1 MLLGSSK
8 NGRLELTLFSVP
20 ANSRTVSV
28 ILRDVKG
35 NTSGLTAPDS
45 FNTCPMCEGQRCEG
59 QKWIFNVPTMLLWCR
74 EPKSLGLNSK
84 DPAFLGLK
92 LCWRL
97 FVTLTQLGLDP
108 PTTRLTVQDS
118 SNCATL
124 TPSSIKLPSS
134 YPLEV
139 AKANVTL
146 VYIICIVCVTVAIK
160 KSPYPQEHRKL
171 KKNKQRGNAYTNAV
185 EYNFVAHRY
194 PISDAILFENK
205 PM

>member
-1 MLLGSSK
+1 MPYNYPLEVVPYNRLSVNSDYDCIVVMLLGSSK

-59 QKWIFNVPTMLLWCR
+59 QKWIFNVPKMLLWCR

-92 LCWRL
+92 LC
-97 FVTLTQLGLDP
+97 
-108 PTTRLTVQDS
+108 
-118 SNCATL
+118 
-124 TPSSIKLPSS
+124 
-134 YPLEV
+134 
-139 AKANVTL
+139 
-146 VYIICIVCVTVAIK
+146 
-160 KSPYPQEHRKL
+160 
-171 KKNKQRGNAYTNAV
+171 
-185 EYNFVAHRY
+185 
-194 PISDAILFENK
+194 
-205 PM
+205 